1 MHPRKSL
8 WRYVEE
14 GEVRRGE
21 QNGGEGS
28 MAESGQPQD
37 YEDISTTYRNELLGE
52 NSISFP
58 WS

>member
-1 MHPRKSL
+1 M
-8 WRYVEE
+8 E
-14 GEVRRGE
+14 GRGAR
-21 QNGGEGS
+21 QKVTSHEG
-28 MAESGQPQD
+28 